1 MSFLTYIFWL
11 IAFVAGV
18 VVSYFVPETTL
29 SVGGKFFF
37 VGAWGIVLGFVL
49 YNICKKKVENAE
61 AEFTETL
68 NSIKGE
74 KFDFVTGL
82 PASEKRE
89 PELEPEDM
97 PLPKGALPAKA
108 ALEKLD
114 EQAVRVGFPLE
125 VWKQYSRVLLKDRPV
140 PEVVKALENLLP
152 KLFPNAAGILYM
164 YAGTQTDLHKVLSF
178 GPYIISDDV
187 IRPGEC
193 ASYASGDIVIT
204 DYSTPELTGGCTHLH
219 HHPKGVSFCA
229 PIEGIEE
236 HFGIF
241 SLQTDVLPDNESL
254 DDWHAKVSIVATTFG
269 QYIANQNLN
278 VRFKQQSIRDNLTGL
293 FNRRYMEE
301 SLSREVSAAIR
312 HKNPIG
318 LIMLYPDAVVDIQQT
333 RGRHAVEQLL
343 WELGQRLPGYVRSED
358 IPCRYEGEVFCVI
371 LPGAD
376 LKITRQRADK
386 IRNEISQLQIAYG
399 DTILATTLSMG
410 VSVMPVHAS
419 DVNSL
424 LYTAAA
430 SMQLAIQSAGN
441 RVIIADALNN
451 R

>member
-114 EQAVRVGFPLE
+114 EQAVRVGFPLD